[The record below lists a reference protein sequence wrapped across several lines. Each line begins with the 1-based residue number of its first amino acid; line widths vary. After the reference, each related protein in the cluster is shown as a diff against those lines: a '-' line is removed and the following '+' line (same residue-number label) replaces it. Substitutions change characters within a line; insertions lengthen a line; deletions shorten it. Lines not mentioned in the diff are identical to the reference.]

1 MLRFRKISVGQ
12 TINIIEVLDLIA
24 KAPDR
29 RFENIRDIPDPAKG
43 YHNKNQVFNLMFH
56 RVNDYFLKTQEDTLR
71 IIRSHL
77 KNPFVEG

>member
-1 MLRFRKISVGQ
+1 MIRIDRDCMLRFRKISVGQ

-43 YHNKNQVFNLMFH
+43 YHN
-56 RVNDYFLKTQEDTLR
+56 
-71 IIRSHL
+71 
-77 KNPFVEG
+77 